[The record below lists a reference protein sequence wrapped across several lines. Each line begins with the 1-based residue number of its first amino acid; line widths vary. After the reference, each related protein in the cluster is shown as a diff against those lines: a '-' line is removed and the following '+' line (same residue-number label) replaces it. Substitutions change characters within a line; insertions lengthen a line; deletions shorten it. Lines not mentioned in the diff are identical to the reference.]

1 MKDPQWPTAKNWMSF
16 GDIIYMA
23 QLTTVETRGITVVN
37 CREWNVIGVYC
48 RPLKDSQWSTAEG
61 SMVMVITVIPNL
73 DAVDYCRPMKDPQWS
88 TAVGG
93 MLMAITVMPIW
104 IYN

>member
-1 MKDPQWPTAKNWMSF
+1 M
-16 GDIIYMA
+16 
-23 QLTTVETRGITVVN
+23 L
-37 CREWNVIGVYC
+37 
-48 RPLKDSQWSTAEG
+48 
-61 SMVMVITVIPNL
+61 MVITVIPNL

-93 MLMAITVMPIW
+93 MLMAITVMPVW